1 MAPTQKF
8 PPGAARQGEEGN
20 ATAEFVMVSALVVLF
35 FSLVLQIAFALYT
48 KNMLVDAASSG
59 ARYGTLYQNSA
70 SDALERTRSLLNESL
85 PFGYPADIQVAY
97 STFQGVQTLEVT
109 VVGPLPLLGPWGLAD
124 SLTGKGRAVV
134 QG

>member
-1 MAPTQKF
+1 MTPAQESQ
-8 PPGAARQGEEGN
+8 PGTARQGEEGN

-35 FSLVLQIAFALYT
+35 FALVLQIAFAFYT

-97 STFQGVQTLEVT
+97 STYQGVETLEVT
-109 VVGPLPLLGPWGLAD
+109 VVGPLPLLGPWGPAQ
-124 SLTGKGRAVV
+124 SLRGTGRAVV